1 MIASPHT
8 TRRRTSTLDD
18 ESQAILYG
26 GANMSQLAI
35 AFRCDHRT
43 LQQKLH
49 GVPATGS
56 RNGTE
61 TWHLHVAAPH
71 LVKPTEDIETYLK
84 KMHHND
90 LPKHLSKEFW
100 AAIKLRQEVQLADGD
115 LWPTDRVVGVIGGLM
130 KLMKMAVR
138 LMSDNVDQQ
147 SELSDKQRRTV
158 KQLGDGMLE
167 HLFTEVREAF
177 KPKKDRN
184 DKPLP
189 VSTEVTKMSERL
201 TDLLR
206 LDDKTYDRLLRLAH
220 EENDEL

>member
-1 MIASPHT
+1 MSSPHT

-35 AFRCDHRT
+35 AFRVDHRT

-49 GVPATGS
+49 GVQPTGS

-61 TWHLHVAAPH
+61 TWLLHVAAPH
-71 LVKPTEDIETYLK
+71 LVKPTEDIESYLK

-100 AAIKLRQEVQLADGD
+100 AGIKLRQEVQTADGD
-115 LWPTDRVVGVIGGLM
+115 LWPTERVVGVIGSLM
-130 KLMKMAVR
+130 KLMKMSVR

-167 HLFTEVREAF
+167 QLYTEVRESF

-184 DKPLP
+184 NKILP
-189 VSTEVTKMSERL
+189 VSNEATKMSERL

-206 LDDKTYDRLLRLAH
+206 MDDKTFNRLLQLA
-220 EENDEL
+220 EEEADEL

>member
-1 MIASPHT
+1 MASPHT

-18 ESQAILYG
+18 ESQTMLYE

-35 AFRCDHRT
+35 AFRVDHRT

-49 GVPATGS
+49 GVQPTGS

-71 LVKPTEDIETYLK
+71 LVKPTEDIEQYLR

-100 AAIKLRQEVQLADGD
+100 AAIKLRQEVQQADGD
-115 LWPTDRVVGVIGGLM
+115 LWPTERVVGVIGALM

-167 HLFTEVREAF
+167 QLYSEVRDSF

-184 DKPLP
+184 NKLLP
-189 VSTEVTKMSERL
+189 VSQEATTMSERL

-206 LDDKTYDRLLRLAH
+206 LDDKTFDRILRLAK
-220 EENDEL
+220 EEADEL